1 MKRNAG
7 FWVFVFL
14 LAFGASEGFAQ
25 QQRLDAATKVLIP
38 SSARTA
44 AFNSFLA
51 VINLDSQDNAITITA
66 RRPDGSVIGTPR
78 SIVLSPNGRF
88 RSTDILGEMGGAL
101 GEFGPITVESTN
113 GRILSAVSEV
123 SSIQGPGGF
132 FPGVNTSSAWL
143 QGYIAEVIDTGE
155 GGSPGTFRTNIGLN
169 TVTGTPANV
178 SVAFL
183 NNTGTQVGSTLSF
196 SVAGNGMT
204 QVNGIV
210 RDLLNSGGAVTGQN
224 GFLRITSNQPIHA
237 WASKIENGTG
247 DPSFQI
253 GIGALS
259 GTVISQVLP
268 SGSDAR
274 NNLLFVGLALI
285 PAIAFLVLKLR
296 GFDFY
301 PDDDSLAAQT
311 I

>member
-1 MKRNAG
+1 MKRNTG
-7 FWVFVFL
+7 FLVIAFL
-14 LAFGASEGFAQ
+14 LVFGTSDGLA
-25 QQRLDAATKVLIP
+25 QQRLDAATKILIP
-38 SSARTA
+38 SSARTPT
-44 AFNSFLA
+44 FNSFLA

-66 RRPDGSVIGTPR
+66 RRADGSVIGAPR

-88 RSTDILGEMGGAL
+88 RSTDILGELGGGV

-113 GRILSAVSEV
+113 GKVLSAVSEV
-123 SSIQGPGGF
+123 SSVQGPAGF
-132 FPGVNTSSAWL
+132 FPGVNVASAWL

-155 GGSPGTFRTNIGLN
+155 GGTAGTFRTNLGLN

-178 SVAFL
+178 TVTLLGA
-183 NNTGTQVGSTLSF
+183 TGQQLGNANFV
-196 SVAGNGMT
+196 VPGNGLT
-204 QVNGIV
+204 QFRV
-210 RDLLNSGGAVTGQN
+210 RDSIGALNGTN
-224 GFLRITSNQPIHA
+224 GYLTITSNQPIHA

-253 GIGALS
+253 GIGALA

-274 NNLLFVGLALI
+274 NNLLFICLALI
-285 PAIAFLVLKLR
+285 PAVAFLVLKLKGIDLYQDER
-296 GFDFY
+296 
-301 PDDDSLAAQT
+301 LARHT

>member
-1 MKRNAG
+1 MKRNTG
-7 FWVFVFL
+7 FLVLVL
-14 LAFGASEGFAQ
+14 LCAFGASEGLAQ
-25 QQRLDAATKVLIP
+25 QQRLDAGTKVLIP

-44 AFNSFLA
+44 AFTSFLA

-66 RRPDGSVIGTPR
+66 RRADGSVIGTPR

-88 RSTDILGEMGGAL
+88 RSTDILGELGGGL

-113 GRILSAVSEV
+113 GRVLSAVSEV
-123 SSIQGPGGF
+123 ASVQGPAGF
-132 FPGVNTSSAWL
+132 FPGVNVSSAWL

-155 GGSPGTFRTNIGLN
+155 FGNPQTFRTNLGLN

-178 SVAFL
+178 TVTLRGA
-183 NNTGTQVGSTLSF
+183 TGQQLGSANF
-196 SVAGNGMT
+196 VVPGNGLT
-204 QVNGIV
+204 QFRV
-210 RDLLNSGGAVTGQN
+210 RDAIGALTGGN
-224 GFLRITSNQPIHA
+224 GYLTITSNQPIHA

-274 NNLLFVGLALI
+274 NNFLFVGLAFI
-285 PAIAFLVLKLR
+285 PAVVFMVLKLK
-296 GFDFY
+296 GIDLY
-301 PDDDSLAAQT
+301 PNDALARQT

>member
-1 MKRNAG
+1 VKRNTG
-7 FWVFVFL
+7 FLAFIL
-14 LAFGASEGFAQ
+14 LLGFGASEAFS

-44 AFNSFLA
+44 TFTSFLA

-66 RRPDGSVIGTPR
+66 RRANGSVIGNPFST
-78 SIVLSPNGRF
+78 VLSTGGRF
-88 RSTDILGEMGGAL
+88 RSTDILGQLGGGL

-113 GRILSAVSEV
+113 GKFLSAVSEV
-123 SSIQGPGGF
+123 SSVQGPGGF
-132 FPGVNTSSAWL
+132 FPGVNVSNAWM

-155 GGSPGTFRTNIGLN
+155 AGSPGTFRTNLGLN

-178 SVAFL
+178 TVTLRGATGQQLGSASVA
-183 NNTGTQVGSTLSF
+183 VP
-196 SVAGNGMT
+196 GNGLT
-204 QVNGIV
+204 QFRV
-210 RDLLNSGGAVTGQN
+210 RDSIGALTGGN
-224 GFLRITSNQPIHA
+224 GYLTITSNQPIHA

-274 NNLLFVGLALI
+274 NDFLFVGLALI
-285 PAIAFLVLKLR
+285 PAIAFMVLKLK
-296 GFDFY
+296 GLDL
-301 PDDDSLAAQT
+301 DDESLTTQT

>member
-1 MKRNAG
+1 MKRCIGSWAIAG
-7 FWVFVFL
+7 LMVL
-14 LAFGASEGFAQ
+14 GASEGFSQ

-51 VINLDSQDNAITITA
+51 VINLDSQDNAVTITA
-66 RRPDGSVIGTPR
+66 RRADGSVIGTPR
-78 SIVLSPNGRF
+78 SIVLSPNGRY

-123 SSIQGPGGF
+123 SSVQGPGGF
-132 FPGVNTSSAWL
+132 FPGVNVSSAWL
-143 QGYIAEVIDTGE
+143 QGYMSEVIDTGE
-155 GGSPGTFRTNIGLN
+155 FGSPGTFRTNLGLN
-169 TVTGTPANV
+169 TVAGAPANV
-178 SVAFL
+178 TVTLRGA
-183 NNTGTQVGSTLSF
+183 TGQQLGSANF
-196 SVAGNGMT
+196 VVPGNGLT
-204 QVNGIV
+204 QFRV
-210 RDLLNSGGAVTGQN
+210 RDAIGALNGTN
-224 GFLRITSNQPIHA
+224 GYLTITSTQPIHA

-253 GIGALS
+253 GIGALA
-259 GTVISQVLP
+259 GAVISQVLP

-274 NNLLFVGLALI
+274 NDFLFIALALI
-285 PAIAFLVLKLR
+285 PVAVFLVLKVR
-296 GFDFY
+296 GIDLY
-301 PDDDSLAAQT
+301 EDECLGRQM

>member
-1 MKRNAG
+1 MKRNTG
-7 FWVFVFL
+7 FLVIVFL

-44 AFNSFLA
+44 TFTSFLA
-51 VINLDSQDNAITITA
+51 IINLDSQDNAITITA
-66 RRPDGSVIGTPR
+66 RRADGSVIGTPR
-78 SIVLSPNGRF
+78 SIVLSSNGRF
-88 RSTDILGEMGGAL
+88 RSTDILGELGGGL

-113 GRILSAVSEV
+113 NRVLSAVSEV
-123 SSIQGPGGF
+123 SSVQGPAGF
-132 FPGVNTSSAWL
+132 FPGVNVASAWL

-155 GGSPGTFRTNIGLN
+155 FGSAGTFRTNLGLN
-169 TVTGTPANV
+169 TVAGTPANV
-178 SVAFL
+178 TV
-183 NNTGTQVGSTLSF
+183 TLRGASGQQLGNANF
-196 SVAGNGMT
+196 VVPGNGLT
-204 QVNGIV
+204 QFRV
-210 RDLLNSGGAVTGQN
+210 RDSIGALNGTN
-224 GFLRITSNQPIHA
+224 GYLTITSNQPIHA

-253 GIGALS
+253 GIGALT

-274 NNLLFVGLALI
+274 NDLLFVGLALI
-285 PAIAFLVLKLR
+285 PAVAFLILKLR
-296 GFDFY
+296 GIDFDQ
-301 PDDDSLAAQT
+301 DESLARQT

>member
-1 MKRNAG
+1 MKHNTG
-7 FWVFVFL
+7 FLVIVFL

-44 AFNSFLA
+44 TFTSFLA
-51 VINLDSQDNAITITA
+51 IINLDSQDNAITITA
-66 RRPDGSVIGTPR
+66 RRADGSVIGTPR
-78 SIVLSPNGRF
+78 SIVLSSNGRF
-88 RSTDILGEMGGAL
+88 RSTDILGELGGGL

-113 GRILSAVSEV
+113 NRVLSAVSEV
-123 SSIQGPGGF
+123 SSVQGPAGF
-132 FPGVNTSSAWL
+132 FPGVNVASAWL

-155 GGSPGTFRTNIGLN
+155 FGSAGTFRTNLGLN
-169 TVTGTPANV
+169 TVAGTPANV
-178 SVAFL
+178 TV
-183 NNTGTQVGSTLSF
+183 TLRGASGQQLGNANF
-196 SVAGNGMT
+196 VVPGNGLT
-204 QVNGIV
+204 QFRV
-210 RDLLNSGGAVTGQN
+210 RDSIGALNGTN
-224 GFLRITSNQPIHA
+224 GYLTITSNQPIHA

-253 GIGALS
+253 GIGALA

-274 NNLLFVGLALI
+274 NNLLFVGLALV
-285 PAIAFLVLKLR
+285 PAIAFLILKLR
-296 GFDFY
+296 GIDL
-301 PDDDSLAAQT
+301 DQDESLARQT

>member
-7 FWVFVFL
+7 FLVIVFL

-44 AFNSFLA
+44 TFTSFLA
-51 VINLDSQDNAITITA
+51 IINLDSQDNAITITA
-66 RRPDGSVIGTPR
+66 RRADGSVIGTPR
-78 SIVLSPNGRF
+78 SIVLSSNGRF
-88 RSTDILGEMGGAL
+88 RSTDILGELGGGL

-113 GRILSAVSEV
+113 NRVLSAVSEV
-123 SSIQGPGGF
+123 SSVQGPAGF
-132 FPGVNTSSAWL
+132 FPGVNVASAWL

-155 GGSPGTFRTNIGLN
+155 FGSAGTFRTNLGLN
-169 TVTGTPANV
+169 TVAGTPANV
-178 SVAFL
+178 TV
-183 NNTGTQVGSTLSF
+183 TLRGASGQQLGNANF
-196 SVAGNGMT
+196 VVPGNGLT
-204 QVNGIV
+204 QFRV
-210 RDLLNSGGAVTGQN
+210 RDSIGALNGTN
-224 GFLRITSNQPIHA
+224 GYLTITSNQPIHA

-253 GIGALS
+253 GIGALA

-274 NNLLFVGLALI
+274 NNLLFVGLALV
-285 PAIAFLVLKLR
+285 PAIAFLILKLR
-296 GFDFY
+296 GIDL
-301 PDDDSLAAQT
+301 DQDESLARQT

>member
-7 FWVFVFL
+7 FGVIVFFLVFS
-14 LAFGASEGFAQ
+14 ASEGFAQ
-25 QQRLDAATKVLIP
+25 QQRLDAATKILIP

-44 AFNSFLA
+44 SFNSFLA

-66 RRPDGSVIGTPR
+66 RRADGSVIGTPR

-123 SSIQGPGGF
+123 SSVQGPGGF
-132 FPGVNTSSAWL
+132 FPGVNVSSAWV

-155 GGSPGTFRTNIGLN
+155 AGSAGTFRTNLGLN

-178 SVAFL
+178 TVTLRGA
-183 NNTGTQVGSTLSF
+183 TGQQLGNANV
-196 SVAGNGMT
+196 VVPGNGLT
-204 QVNGIV
+204 QFRV
-210 RDLLNSGGAVTGQN
+210 RDSIGALTGGN
-224 GFLRITSNQPIHA
+224 GYLTITSNQPIHA

-253 GIGALS
+253 GIGALA

-274 NNLLFVGLALI
+274 NDFLFVGLALI
-285 PAIAFLVLKLR
+285 PVGLFLLLKVKGIDLYQ
-296 GFDFY
+296 DE
-301 PDDDSLAAQT
+301 SLGRQM

>member
-1 MKRNAG
+1 MKRNTG
-7 FWVFVFL
+7 FLVIVFL

-38 SSARTA
+38 SSARTG

-66 RRPDGSVIGTPR
+66 RRADGSVIGTPR
-78 SIVLSPNGRF
+78 SIVLSSSGRF
-88 RSTDILGEMGGAL
+88 RSTDILGELGGGL

-113 GRILSAVSEV
+113 GRMLSAVSEV
-123 SSIQGPGGF
+123 SSVQGPAGF
-132 FPGVNTSSAWL
+132 FPGVNTSSAWM

-155 GGSPGTFRTNIGLN
+155 GGTAGTFRTNVGLN
-169 TVTGTPANV
+169 TVTATPA
-178 SVAFL
+178 SVTVTLRGASGQSL
-183 NNTGTQVGSTLSF
+183 GSASF
-196 SVAGNGMT
+196 SVPGNGLT
-204 QVNGIV
+204 QFRV
-210 RDLLNSGGAVTGQN
+210 RDSIGALNGTN
-224 GFLRITSNQPIHA
+224 GYLTITSNQPIHA

-253 GIGALS
+253 GIGALA

-268 SGSDAR
+268 SGTDAR
-274 NNLLFVGLALI
+274 NNLLFVGLALL
-285 PAIAFLVLKLR
+285 PAIAFLILKLR
-296 GFDFY
+296 GIDL
-301 PDDDSLAAQT
+301 DQDESLARQT

>member
-1 MKRNAG
+1 MKRNTG
-7 FWVFVFL
+7 FLVLVL
-14 LAFGASEGFAQ
+14 LCAFGVSEGLAQ
-25 QQRLDAATKVLIP
+25 QQRLDAGTKVLIP

-44 AFNSFLA
+44 AFTSFLA

-66 RRPDGSVIGTPR
+66 RRADGSVIGTPR

-88 RSTDILGEMGGAL
+88 RSTDILGELGGGL

-113 GRILSAVSEV
+113 GKVLSAVSEV
-123 SSIQGPGGF
+123 ASVQGPAGF
-132 FPGVNTSSAWL
+132 FPGVNVSSAWL

-155 GGSPGTFRTNIGLN
+155 FGNAQTFRTNLGLN

-178 SVAFL
+178 TVTLRGA
-183 NNTGTQVGSTLSF
+183 TGQQLGSANF
-196 SVAGNGMT
+196 VVPGNGLT
-204 QVNGIV
+204 QFRV
-210 RDLLNSGGAVTGQN
+210 RDAIGALTGGN
-224 GFLRITSNQPIHA
+224 GYLTITSNQPIHA

-274 NNLLFVGLALI
+274 NNFLFVGLAFI
-285 PAIAFLVLKLR
+285 PAVVFLVLKLK
-296 GFDFY
+296 GIDLY
-301 PDDDSLAAQT
+301 PNDALARQT